1 MIKTLSISNFAIID
15 YVEVNFDKGMTT
27 ITGETGT
34 GKSIIL
40 GALSMVLGK
49 RADLTVFK
57 NPSKKCII
65 EAYFDISKYNLKIIF
80 DQENI
85 DYENETTLRRELI
98 PSGKSRA
105 FINDCLVNLETLT
118 KISSNLIDIHNQ
130 NEMHTFFNSSFQF
143 KFLDS
148 LSDSFDDSN
157 TFKVKFL
164 KLKAIEK
171 SLEDLIKINDAGIKE
186 YDYQKFLYEE
196 LKSLDLNKDLLK
208 NLEDEVNELS
218 NIYEIKSKLSFCIDS
233 INSDENGILTRLSGI
248 ISNLTSIKILTN
260 KVSNYYSRINSL
272 SIELK
277 DIINDIEK
285 YSESLDYNPELL
297 DIKNAKLDK
306 IYTIFKKHKVS
317 SIDELIEEQNKLSKV
332 FFDKNILTKKLDE
345 TKKILLE
352 KNEYLLKLSKKIH
365 NKRIKAIP
373 KIEEKL
379 NSIVNNLGMKNAKFK
394 FNLVPIDE
402 FNEYGKEKL
411 VLLFSPN
418 LGTEFKPIK
427 KIISGGELSRVM
439 LSVKYM
445 ISKKHNL
452 PSIIF
457 DEIDS
462 GVSGKVAN
470 QIGNMMHSM
479 SDSNQIL
486 AITHIPQVASK
497 GDKHIKVFKEVV
509 ESVTHT
515 NLKELSYEER
525 ELEIASML
533 SGKKMTSSAIKH
545 ARELLE

>member
-15 YVEVNFDKGMTT
+15 YLEINFDKGMTT

-65 EAYFDISKYNLKIIF
+65 EAYFDVSKYNLKTIF
-80 DQENI
+80 HEENI

-105 FINDCLVNLETLT
+105 FVNDGLVNLETLT

-143 KFLDS
+143 KFIDS
-148 LSDSFDDSN
+148 LSDSYDDSN
-157 TFKVKFL
+157 KFKIKFL
-164 KLKAIEK
+164 ELKADEK
-171 SLEDLIKINDAGIKE
+171 SLRDLIKINDEGIKE
-186 YDYQKFLYEE
+186 YDYQRFLFEE
-196 LKSLDLNKDLLK
+196 LESLNLNKDSLK

-218 NIYEIKSKLSFCIDS
+218 NIYEVKSKLSFCVDS
-233 INSDENGILTRLSGI
+233 INSDENGILTRLSAI
-248 ISNLTSIKILTN
+248 MSNLTSLKITTN

-272 SIELK
+272 NIELK
-277 DIINDIEK
+277 DIFNEMER

-297 DIKNAKLDK
+297 DIKNSRLDK
-306 IYTIFKKHKVS
+306 IYSIFKKHKVS
-317 SIDELIEEQNKLSKV
+317 SIDELIQIRNKLSKA
-332 FFDKNILTKKLDE
+332 FFDKNSFTKKLDE
-345 TKKILLE
+345 SKKIFTK

-365 NKRIKAIP
+365 DKRIKAIP
-373 KIEEKL
+373 KIEQKL

-394 FNLVPIDE
+394 FNLIPLDE

-445 ISKKHNL
+445 ISKRYNL
-452 PSIIF
+452 PTIIF

-470 QIGNMMHSM
+470 QIGIMMHSM

-486 AITHIPQVASK
+486 AITHIPQVASR

-509 ESVTHT
+509 KSVTHT
-515 NLKELSYEER
+515 NLKELTNEER
-525 ELEIASML
+525 EIEIASML

>member
-164 KLKAIEK
+164 KLKAMEK
-171 SLEDLIKINDAGIKE
+171 SLENLIKINDAGIKE

-233 INSDENGILTRLSGI
+233 INSDEKIRPEGISSHTKIPSRSAQKRYLGSSSFWCFRTKLKPIFLQSSM
-248 ISNLTSIKILTN
+248 SNL
-260 KVSNYYSRINSL
+260 
-272 SIELK
+272 
-277 DIINDIEK
+277 
-285 YSESLDYNPELL
+285 
-297 DIKNAKLDK
+297 
-306 IYTIFKKHKVS
+306 
-317 SIDELIEEQNKLSKV
+317 
-332 FFDKNILTKKLDE
+332 
-345 TKKILLE
+345 
-352 KNEYLLKLSKKIH
+352 
-365 NKRIKAIP
+365 KA
-373 KIEEKL
+373 
-379 NSIVNNLGMKNAKFK
+379 
-394 FNLVPIDE
+394 
-402 FNEYGKEKL
+402 
-411 VLLFSPN
+411 
-418 LGTEFKPIK
+418 
-427 KIISGGELSRVM
+427 
-439 LSVKYM
+439 
-445 ISKKHNL
+445 
-452 PSIIF
+452 
-457 DEIDS
+457 
-462 GVSGKVAN
+462 
-470 QIGNMMHSM
+470 
-479 SDSNQIL
+479 
-486 AITHIPQVASK
+486 
-497 GDKHIKVFKEVV
+497 
-509 ESVTHT
+509 
-515 NLKELSYEER
+515 
-525 ELEIASML
+525 
-533 SGKKMTSSAIKH
+533 
-545 ARELLE
+545 

>member
-1 MIKTLSISNFAIID
+1 
-15 YVEVNFDKGMTT
+15 
-27 ITGETGT
+27 
-34 GKSIIL
+34 
-40 GALSMVLGK
+40 
-49 RADLTVFK
+49 
-57 NPSKKCII
+57 
-65 EAYFDISKYNLKIIF
+65 
-80 DQENI
+80 
-85 DYENETTLRRELI
+85 
-98 PSGKSRA
+98 
-105 FINDCLVNLETLT
+105 
-118 KISSNLIDIHNQ
+118 
-130 NEMHTFFNSSFQF
+130 
-143 KFLDS
+143 
-148 LSDSFDDSN
+148 
-157 TFKVKFL
+157 
-164 KLKAIEK
+164 
-171 SLEDLIKINDAGIKE
+171 
-186 YDYQKFLYEE
+186 
-196 LKSLDLNKDLLK
+196 
-208 NLEDEVNELS
+208 
-218 NIYEIKSKLSFCIDS
+218 
-233 INSDENGILTRLSGI
+233 
-248 ISNLTSIKILTN
+248 
-260 KVSNYYSRINSL
+260 
-272 SIELK
+272 
-277 DIINDIEK
+277 
-285 YSESLDYNPELL
+285 
-297 DIKNAKLDK
+297 
-306 IYTIFKKHKVS
+306 
-317 SIDELIEEQNKLSKV
+317 
-332 FFDKNILTKKLDE
+332 
-345 TKKILLE
+345 
-352 KNEYLLKLSKKIH
+352 
-365 NKRIKAIP
+365 
-373 KIEEKL
+373 
-379 NSIVNNLGMKNAKFK
+379 MKNAKFK
-394 FNLVPIDE
+394 FNLVPLDE